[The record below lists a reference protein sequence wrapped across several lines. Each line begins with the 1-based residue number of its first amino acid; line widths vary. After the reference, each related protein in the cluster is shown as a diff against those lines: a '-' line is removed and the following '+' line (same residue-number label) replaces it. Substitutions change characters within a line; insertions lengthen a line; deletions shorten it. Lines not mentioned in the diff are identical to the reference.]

1 MNKKIPAEFKQN
13 EPRMCRPR
21 GLQSKLSTLIFA
33 GRVVSQAVLYNT
45 PLP

>member
-1 MNKKIPAEFKQN
+1 MKKKIPAELKQN
-13 EPRMCRPR
+13 EPRMSRLR

-45 PLP
+45 LVP